1 MKPSLQTRKAIN
13 ELNHEDLEA
22 FPIWE
27 FANDE
32 EENEEQDETWVRPVP
47 GNVIDLDQYS
57 LSVAA
62 DFVTASGKAISG
74 AVDVTTADEFEF
86 GHAFLLYDDRY
97 IFVSSEK
104 FPDGNQERNAV
115 ALALG
120 LPVEKAFPL
129 KFTLRVL
136 VEGETNFRSGEF
148 G

>member
-1 MKPSLQTRKAIN
+1 MKPSLQTRKPIN
-13 ELNHEDLEA
+13 ELNPEDLEA

-27 FANDE
+27 FAIDE

-47 GNVIDLDQYS
+47 GNVIDSDEYS

-62 DFVTASGKAISG
+62 NFITASGKAISG

-86 GHAFLLYDDRY
+86 GHAFLLYDGSY
-97 IFVSSEK
+97 IFVPSEK
-104 FPDGNQERNAV
+104 FSDANQERNAV

-120 LPVEKAFPL
+120 LPVEKVFPL

-136 VEGETNFRSGEF
+136 VEGETNFRNGEF